1 LPGLLLGKGPPHCP
15 RVADW
20 LDRCGR
26 RYLAKTLSPE
36 LHEEILS
43 VCPIDAKG
51 QPRFAWDANR
61 LRADASLTALR
72 AYAATGAP
80 ITAMSS
86 THQAVVDDLVVN
98 LYQWCARARWLEGRG
113 ALDPSLKADLEQ
125 IPGWVWSLREAKSR
139 LGTPI
144 VLPPGIRH
152 GRPHTRNH
160 YGCPCRACDAA
171 AREFQTAFE
180 RQQTLN
186 LTSGWILTP
195 TGASHAKSL
204 MAANPWAVPLSVA
217 AAACIPRSLLG
228 AVLADPRTTRVPPWI
243 AHRLETLTA
252 EQVRAWHRQ
261 GSRGRD
267 ASRALDPGDPTVHR
281 RLLTKLRTAGWKDAH
296 IGSALG
302 YRGSAAHATRLEPSS
317 AVVHALE
324 QLHRSLSPSLALPS
338 WLPQSSDL
346 EQTA

>member
-1 LPGLLLGKGPPHCP
+1 
-15 RVADW
+15 
-20 LDRCGR
+20 
-26 RYLAKTLSPE
+26 
-36 LHEEILS
+36 
-43 VCPIDAKG
+43 
-51 QPRFAWDANR
+51 
-61 LRADASLTALR
+61 
-72 AYAATGAP
+72 
-80 ITAMSS
+80 
-86 THQAVVDDLVVN
+86 
-98 LYQWCARARWLEGRG
+98 
-113 ALDPSLKADLEQ
+113 
-125 IPGWVWSLREAKSR
+125 
-139 LGTPI
+139 
-144 VLPPGIRH
+144 
-152 GRPHTRNH
+152 
-160 YGCPCRACDAA
+160 
-171 AREFQTAFE
+171 
-180 RQQTLN
+180 
-186 LTSGWILTP
+186 
-195 TGASHAKSL
+195 